1 MKRKLLQQ
9 IGTQWRS
16 NVWLVVELMIISVV
30 MWFIVDLLTIM
41 IRPMLEPDGFD
52 IENCYKISYNRSGE
66 LKAGEKEMTSTEEFR
81 ELIKRLR
88 RYPGVEAVAVSNALE
103 PYCGDFMSSYIV
115 DVDGDSTQYGT
126 GLPSARYGWANADF
140 VRVFRIEGVRGETPE
155 QLAEMLGKNNA
166 QVLIAENFY
175 LSTDSAKIVNS
186 SLDLLGHKL
195 HMGFMKEDHVVAAVV
210 KNVKR
215 EDTTPQ
221 SQNSFILF
229 SIDDNTEDGL
239 GYVDDISIRVRP
251 ESVKDFEKRFRD
263 DMGKQFHV
271 GLTYVTGVTSY
282 DDVRASR
289 SESMNKIKSKLYIVA
304 GFLLLNV
311 FLGLLGTFWYRTRQ
325 RVSEIAVRM
334 TFGATRR
341 SMFRRLISEGIMLL
355 VIATVLAAV
364 IDCLLAHF
372 ELNIRED
379 GAHFTYGMMAWT
391 IGVTFLLS
399 LVVIVLGV
407 YFPARHAMRVN
418 PAMALHDE

>member
-1 MKRKLLQQ
+1 MS
-9 IGTQWRS
+9 TQWRS

-30 MWFIVDLLTIM
+30 MWYIVDLLTIM
-41 IRPMLEPDGFD
+41 VRPMLEPNGFD
-52 IENCYKISYNRSGE
+52 VENCYKISYNRSGE
-66 LKAGEKEMTSTEEFR
+66 FKEGEKEMTPTEEFR
-81 ELIKRLR
+81 ELVKRLR
-88 RYPGVEAVAVSNALE
+88 RYPGVEGVALSNAIE
-103 PYCGDFMSSYIV
+103 PYCGSFQASGFT
-115 DVDGDSTQYGT
+115 DVDADSTKYWGEM
-126 GLPSARYGWANADF
+126 PSTRYGFANADF
-140 VRVFRIEGVRGETPE
+140 VRVFRIEGLRGETPE
-155 QLAEMLGKNNA
+155 ELADLLAKNTN
-166 QVLIAENFY
+166 QILIAENFY
-175 LSTDSAKIVNS
+175 LSTDSAKRADS
-186 SLDLLGHKL
+186 SLELLGHRLTMGKL
-195 HMGFMKEDHVVAAVV
+195 EGYKVASVV

-221 SQNSFILF
+221 ERHSFILL
-229 SIDDNTEDGL
+229 SIDDETDEGL
-239 GYVDDISIRVRP
+239 DRVNDISIRVRP

-271 GLTYVTGVTSY
+271 GLTYVTGITPY

-289 SESMNKIKSKLYIVA
+289 AERETKIKSKLYIVA

-341 SMFRRLISEGIMLL
+341 SMFRRLISEGILLL

-418 PAMALHDE
+418 PAIALHDE